1 MRFLVI
7 NWRDIRNPEAGG
19 AEIHLHEI
27 FKRVVQCGHQVTL
40 LASKYD
46 GCKKE
51 ETIDGI
57 RIIRIGTKFTFSFF
71 VFLHYITKFGFGKYD
86 FDFIIED
93 ISKIPLFTPLYIKKP
108 LISIIHH
115 FHEKTLFKELPFFIA
130 IFAYFCELLVPLF
143 YKKNPI
149 ITVSESTKKEL
160 ILRGVP
166 RANIKIIYNGINH
179 NLFTPGTKAEKPL
192 IIYVGR
198 VKKYKQL
205 EDLIKAFKIVK
216 EKVKNSELIIA
227 GRGSHHKELKKLVKK
242 LNLDSV
248 KIFKNITEH
257 QKIKILQKGWI
268 YVTTSMKEGWGLSV
282 IEANAC
288 GTPTIAYKVPGL
300 QDSVKNNQT
309 GLLIKNGNIKEL
321 ANTINKLL
329 SNTKLREKLT
339 RNTTKWAKNF
349 DWNKSSEKFLQLIKS
364 YNNPRKHQYLLK
376 SNLPQNW

>member
-1 MRFLVI
+1 MKLLVI

-46 GCKKE
+46 GCNE
-51 ETIDGI
+51 EEVIDGI
-57 RIIRIGTKFTFSFF
+57 KIIRIGTKFTFPFF
-71 VFLHYITKFGFGKYD
+71 VFFHYISKFGFGKYD

-93 ISKIPLFTPLYIKKP
+93 ISKIPVFTPMYVKKP
-108 LISIIHH
+108 LVSIIHH
-115 FHEKTLFKELPFFIA
+115 LHEKTLFRELPFLIA

-143 YKKNPI
+143 YRKNPI
-149 ITVSESTKKEL
+149 ITVSESTKNEL
-160 ILRGVP
+160 ISRGVP
-166 RANIKIIYNGINH
+166 RENIKIIYNGINH
-179 NLFTPGTKAEKPL
+179 NLFTPGTKAKKPL
-192 IIYVGR
+192 IVYVGR

-216 EKVKNSELIIA
+216 EEVKNSELIIA
-227 GRGSHHKELKKLVKK
+227 GRGNHHEKLKELAKK

-248 KIFKNITEH
+248 KIFKNISE
-257 QKIKILQKGWI
+257 QEKIKILQEGWI
-268 YVTTSMKEGWGLSV
+268 YVITSMKEGWSLSV

-300 QDSVKNNQT
+300 QDSVKDNQT
-309 GLLIKNGNIKEL
+309 GLLIKNGNIIEL

-329 SNTKLREKLT
+329 LNTELREKLT
-339 RNTTKWAKNF
+339 RNTIKWARNF
-349 DWNKSSEKFLQLIKS
+349 DWNKSSEKFLQLITS
-364 YNNPRKHQYLLK
+364 YNNPRKH
-376 SNLPQNW
+376 